1 LTLLQDPLYFIFMI
15 FLYTIQLAFVVVAF
29 RGLVEGGGVLLVYAS
44 EALSQSVMM
53 ATMIMMM
60 MTVLMLEQR

>member
-1 LTLLQDPLYFIFMI
+1 MI

-44 EALSQSVMM
+44 ETLSQSVMM
-53 ATMIMMM
+53 ATMIMTIMKA
-60 MTVLMLEQR
+60 LMLEQR